1 MSDSLKSP
9 EEAGTLM
16 ETTLQVAGNSV
27 DQRTGDSINSINGML
42 NTQGSPIQVN
52 TDRPCTTQTAVV
64 EPACNEN
71 LMEDNQNE
79 ERVEEVSQPDF
90 RHLEGQQL
98 DNKKSGNE
106 LEKIKE
112 VDREIKVTVEQKE
125 HQRSQ
130 EEAGGTL
137 GSEETTQEDK
147 DIKQRDDMESEQQQS
162 VSKDPKNTTEQQ
174 QSSGQ
179 EEEEEKQTDMMENQ
193 NLTFKQKADKELEK
207 ENTERIQEDGK
218 FSVGHNKE
226 EDQELKDGVEK
237 ERCKDSQNEKKE
249 KHPEEMRDK
258 DLTSRQELERELD
271 KESTG
276 RNQEDTNPEEM
287 MCKEGDGEEEKDGAL
302 GLVFPLEAERG
313 SEEEKSEQEQNI
325 PKKVDG
331 EQPENQTEN
340 VKHETEKDTSEQH
353 EKMEKE
359 EDNEVENMEMEEK
372 SEEDE
377 SPAEGIEQEEQ
388 EEKKHACLEAT
399 VISTMEDLQ
408 SESSAETPMD
418 IDQTEEKMQVDD
430 VQHSESWLNIVSV
443 KDKDESP
450 FEETRTELEPT
461 NSKDQASK
469 DLPQNLLSDG
479 SDRTAENQTSQ
490 ESKDGLT
497 DLPVQKAVLRVQPV
511 AEAEKKTAIPISG
524 SPPVKI
530 KDEPMDEE
538 YEKALAPHA
547 PAGRVKDEPDMN
559 EEFTQKSSDEI
570 KISAVFSVG
579 GNSTPIGSSTGS
591 TTGSVGLAHSA
602 KASPNSS
609 SAVPSCTPAS
619 PLCVVCSGCKKVL
632 LKGQT
637 AFQRKGCPQLYC
649 STHCLCSS
657 TATQLVVKPK
667 KICHYCLKEISN
679 PKDVIIAPV
688 DSAGAVKDFCS
699 QKCLSAFNY
708 KRDGANSV
716 LATDQ
721 KSTKCSM
728 CPKTCTMRHEVNFM
742 GGVHKLCSDTCFNQ
756 FRAFN
761 KLTMNCCVHCGGY
774 CYSGDGQCPTM
785 LIESAVKKFC
795 SQNCVMFFKKK
806 YTKLVPC
813 TMCRAYRSMV
823 EMVENTNKEGSREL
837 FCSSACVTAH
847 KVQTVS
853 SSGTALECNNCKQ
866 IQVPQYHLAM
876 SDGTIRNFC
885 CFSCVVSF
893 QDSFNK
899 SNSQNQLNVAPSL
912 SGASPA
918 PKLVPTKPIS
928 VDSKASGVLRIPA
941 VTKIPCAQCQ
951 RSFFRKP
958 ELLDF
963 KGKMYAFCDKACI
976 DEFRRTNYIMAQC
989 VYCKIDK
996 VVKEV
1001 KRINNVDC
1009 SFCSEGCKLLYKH
1022 DLAKRWGKQHCRSC
1036 LYCSGT
1042 SQTVVTS
1049 VFGGKKEEFCGNECL
1064 SQYTLLFCEVAKCSM
1079 CKRTRQMLE
1088 SVKWLGEIKHFCNL
1102 QCLMYFCSVQGN
1114 AAAPVNLT
1122 PKTPLTQGPVPIAP
1136 VASPAA
1142 PNSMAAH
1149 TPQGGKDATPVIANV
1164 ISLSS
1169 ATNGQPPVMG
1179 CAALQGTIP
1188 AGVKVMGH
1196 ASTQTDA
1203 VKPPSAPPPRI
1214 LKNKALLCK
1223 PLNQNKGT
1231 SCKPNSSD
1239 ITTQTDEAQPK
1250 VIVLPLPVPVFVPV
1264 PMQLYT
1270 QYTPVGMGLPLPVPV
1285 PMFLPTTLDSAEQI
1299 VETIQKI
1306 KEKIPDNP
1314 LEADLIMMAEMVAE
1328 DSEKEQ
1334 AVSRG
1339 DQNDNFIEDFDL
1351 EALSSHLSWEEDSV
1365 SSATRGGRASECE
1378 KAPQSKQSPALTA
1391 QESHMDLEADFP
1403 VECFELLEQQSKKEK
1418 SQANTRL
1425 RPRRRGRDGFPQKKR
1440 ARKREVTPASDMA
1453 GLPNISKLHKE
1464 YGIQTWK
1471 SWIRWRNSQPNL
1483 EMPKLGS
1490 RSMTLKEDLLQC
1502 STAELSYGLCKFIS
1516 EARRPNGETYSPDS
1530 IYYLCLGIQ
1539 QHLFENSRMENIF
1552 ADLFY
1557 AKFSQSITSI
1567 LKDWKP
1573 TILPSG
1579 YVHSR
1584 VEEEY
1589 LWECKQL
1596 GAFSPSVL
1604 LNTLLFFCT
1613 KHFCFRTLAQ
1623 HRRLSFAHVM
1633 RCTRTHNGAKVACL
1647 RFYPPVPKEG
1657 KSAPVP
1663 DSDGV
1668 PAKRKRGDE
1677 EQAEE
1682 DDVVLE
1688 MQENAENPLR
1698 CPVRLYEFYLSKCS
1712 ATVKQRINVFY
1723 LRPERSCVPNSPL
1736 WFSSMAL
1743 DDEGLDSMLTRI
1755 LTVRELHL
1763 ETEKSSVAFDSDNPS
1778 NSD

>member
-1 MSDSLKSP
+1 
-9 EEAGTLM
+9 
-16 ETTLQVAGNSV
+16 
-27 DQRTGDSINSINGML
+27 
-42 NTQGSPIQVN
+42 
-52 TDRPCTTQTAVV
+52 
-64 EPACNEN
+64 
-71 LMEDNQNE
+71 
-79 ERVEEVSQPDF
+79 
-90 RHLEGQQL
+90 
-98 DNKKSGNE
+98 
-106 LEKIKE
+106 
-112 VDREIKVTVEQKE
+112 
-125 HQRSQ
+125 
-130 EEAGGTL
+130 
-137 GSEETTQEDK
+137 
-147 DIKQRDDMESEQQQS
+147 
-162 VSKDPKNTTEQQ
+162 
-174 QSSGQ
+174 
-179 EEEEEKQTDMMENQ
+179 
-193 NLTFKQKADKELEK
+193 
-207 ENTERIQEDGK
+207 
-218 FSVGHNKE
+218 
-226 EDQELKDGVEK
+226 
-237 ERCKDSQNEKKE
+237 
-249 KHPEEMRDK
+249 
-258 DLTSRQELERELD
+258 
-271 KESTG
+271 
-276 RNQEDTNPEEM
+276 

-430 VQHSESWLNIVSV
+430 VQHSESWLNIG
-443 KDKDESP
+443 
-450 FEETRTELEPT
+450 EL
-461 NSKDQASK
+461 
-469 DLPQNLLSDG
+469 
-479 SDRTAENQTSQ
+479 
-490 ESKDGLT
+490 
-497 DLPVQKAVLRVQPV
+497 LRVQPV

-559 EEFTQKSSDEI
+559 EVSEFTQKSSDEI

-1122 PKTPLTQGPVPIAP
+1122 PKTPLTQGKTKESLIGSWP
-1136 VASPAA
+1136 
-1142 PNSMAAH
+1142 
-1149 TPQGGKDATPVIANV
+1149 GGKDATPVIANV

-1179 CAALQGTIP
+1179 CA
-1188 AGVKVMGH
+1188 

-1339 DQNDNFIEDFDL
+1339 GEHKGGGRDL
-1351 EALSSHLSWEEDSV
+1351 EKDDRCLCGSV
-1365 SSATRGGRASECE
+1365 AMQLVV
-1378 KAPQSKQSPALTA
+1378 KPALTK
-1391 QESHMDLEADFP
+1391 SCHWSDDFP
-1403 VECFELLEQQSKKEK
+1403 Q
-1418 SQANTRL
+1418 NI
-1425 RPRRRGRDGFPQKKR
+1425 
-1440 ARKREVTPASDMA
+1440 ASIGYMA

-1657 KSAPVP
+1657 KSA
-1663 DSDGV
+1663 
-1668 PAKRKRGDE
+1668 RE
-1677 EQAEE
+1677 CFE